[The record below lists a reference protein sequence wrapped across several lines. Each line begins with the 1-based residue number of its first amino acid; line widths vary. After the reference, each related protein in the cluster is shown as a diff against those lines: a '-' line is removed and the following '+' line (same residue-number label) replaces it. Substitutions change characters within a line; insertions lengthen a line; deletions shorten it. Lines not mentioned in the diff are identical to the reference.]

1 MNAWRVA
8 WRVRLTA
15 LAVSPV
21 PALLTAL
28 IFFLEY
34 QAEFAFFAGE
44 PAFVVLDTAYF
55 AAEALFL
62 GMLLEALFVD
72 DGPPATRDAMR
83 PRSGAL
89 RFAAAMAPVGL
100 VAVLLQLGLHGL
112 LAESFEGDLAGN
124 PGAEPGLAHLW
135 FEAVTSDPA
144 VQWLLGGLMAPAIAV
159 RTLKLEQM
167 ASRPVA
173 IPSLGLVAM
182 VIEAVVLAVLLY
194 RGTGAAADRLGLF
207 GLWLSFATWYLI
219 AMLTLTLIA
228 TAIGL
233 MLRARV

>member
-1 MNAWRVA
+1 
-8 WRVRLTA
+8 
-15 LAVSPV
+15 
-21 PALLTAL
+21 
-28 IFFLEY
+28 
-34 QAEFAFFAGE
+34 
-44 PAFVVLDTAYF
+44 
-55 AAEALFL
+55 
-62 GMLLEALFVD
+62 
-72 DGPPATRDAMR
+72 MR